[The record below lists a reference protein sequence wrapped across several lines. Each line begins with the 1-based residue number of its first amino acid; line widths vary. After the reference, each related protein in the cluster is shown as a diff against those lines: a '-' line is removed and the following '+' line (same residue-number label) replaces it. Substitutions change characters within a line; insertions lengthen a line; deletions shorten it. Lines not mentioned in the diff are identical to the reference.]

1 MSKILIFKSSVFI
14 VIHLIS
20 SNLFAQTNANLI
32 LKKMDKTIFSY
43 IDKTAN
49 VKMVLTNLTSKK
61 EKVKEA
67 ILMQKDSNKKLFR
80 YTSPK
85 SDKGI
90 ATLSLPNNEIYLY
103 LPLFKKPKKITNLAE
118 KNAFNKSDFSIS
130 DMATKSY
137 AEKYSA
143 QIINKDAT
151 YYVLEL
157 KPKQEK
163 SNYNHIIV
171 YVNKIYFYPER
182 FEYYNHKNQLIK
194 IAKYHYVKNN
204 GLWVADVV
212 SMEDLKKKHKTTISM
227 TNIELNKGLKDEI
240 FTLENLV
247 GTK

>member
-1 MSKILIFKSSVFI
+1 MRKILFFKSIVLIVFN
-14 VIHLIS
+14 LIS
-20 SNLFAQTNANLI
+20 YSLFAQTDADLM
-32 LKKMDKTIFSY
+32 LHKMDKTLFSY
-43 IDKTAN
+43 QDKTAN
-49 VKMVLTNLTSKK
+49 VKMVLTNLTSNK

-118 KNAFNKSDFSIS
+118 KNTFNKSDFSIS

-143 QIINKDAT
+143 KIIKSDAT
-151 YYVLEL
+151 YNILEL
-157 KPKQEK
+157 KPKEGK
-163 SNYNHIIV
+163 SNYNRIVV
-171 YVNKIYFYPER
+171 YVNKNYFYPEK
-182 FEYYNHKNQLIK
+182 FEYFNHKNQLIK

-204 GLWVADVV
+204 GYWVADVV

-247 GTK
+247 GVK